1 MPSRS
6 TRWLVAGNVAL
17 LGTVVVLLLSG
28 FAGRSHLRL
37 DELDVERLNIIG
49 ADGRPVMVIARSGRL
64 PGPRADGVDYDP
76 AILESRSLMS
86 GMIFFNDVGDE
97 VGGLTYAGLERP
109 DGGHGQVVH
118 LSMDQWKQNQV
129 VALQYNDNGRTRRAG
144 LQVIDRPDDVPM
156 SRTLDR
162 LEAIR
167 AASGARRDSLVA
179 VHRAA
184 QEEEGGVQRV
194 FLGSRDGD
202 ALMEMRDAAGRLRA
216 RLVVDET
223 DLPRLEFLDAEGEV
237 VARYPD
243 DARR

>member
-1 MPSRS
+1 MIPRS
-6 TRWLVAGNVAL
+6 TRWLVASNVAL
-17 LGTVVVLLLSG
+17 LGSVAVLLLSG

-37 DELDVERLNIIG
+37 DELDVERLNIVG
-49 ADGRPVMVIARSGRL
+49 ADGRPVMVLARSGRL

-76 AILESRSLMS
+76 AILESRALMS

-97 VGGLTYAGLERP
+97 VGGLTYAGLRRP

-144 LQVIDRPDDVPM
+144 LQVIDRPHDVPL
-156 SRTLDR
+156 SRSLDR

-167 AASGARRDSLVA
+167 TASGARRDSLVA
-179 VHRAA
+179 AHRAA
-184 QEEEGGVQRV
+184 QAEEGGVQRV
-194 FLGSRDGD
+194 FLGSRDGE
-202 ALMEMRDAAGRLRA
+202 AVMEMRDDDGRLRA
-216 RLVVDET
+216 RLVVDEA
-223 DLPRLEFLDAEGEV
+223 DQARLEFLDASGEV

-243 DARR
+243 RPGR